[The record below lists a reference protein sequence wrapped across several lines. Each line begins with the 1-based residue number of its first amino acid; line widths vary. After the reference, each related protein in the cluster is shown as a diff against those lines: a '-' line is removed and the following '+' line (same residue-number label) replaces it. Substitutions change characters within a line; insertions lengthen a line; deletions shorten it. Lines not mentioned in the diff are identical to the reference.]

1 MMADTTTYLL
11 LAGFGL
17 IIIYF
22 LIYIPLTR
30 KVAWKTIQIPGKRLK
45 AMRDKRT
52 SKREVAYVYD
62 FDHSKSP
69 FPERIRLR
77 TGGRDYVM
85 PRANWDDEII
95 FHTHQKVND
104 PIENILRE
112 RPSGTDIVQLM
123 KSPRQVDG
131 IITPTG
137 RAILYEKT
145 TESDMRIIQKLE
157 DKEYELQK
165 KHFKKKG
172 FTKSAAREVNSDFIR
187 SAKKA
192 GIIIKEIPRGQAL
205 QKRIEVRE

>member
-1 MMADTTTYLL
+1 MADWTTYLL
-11 LAGFGL
+11 LAGFGV

-30 KVAWKTIQIPGKRLK
+30 KVAWKTIQIPGKTLK
-45 AMRDKRT
+45 AMRSKRIAN
-52 SKREVAYVYD
+52 REVAYVFD

-69 FPERIRLR
+69 FPERVRLR

-95 FHTHQKVND
+95 FHTHQQVKD

-112 RPSGTDIVQLM
+112 RPSATDLVQLM

-131 IITPTG
+131 VITPTG

-145 TESDMRIIQKLE
+145 TESDIRAIQKLD
-157 DKEYELQK
+157 DKEYKLQK

-172 FTKSAAREVNSDFIR
+172 FTKSAAREVNRDFIR

-192 GIIIKEIPRGQAL
+192 GIIIKEVPRGQAL
-205 QKRIEVRE
+205 RMRTEVRE

>member
-1 MMADTTTYLL
+1 MADYTTYLL
-11 LAGFGL
+11 LAVFGL
-17 IIIYF
+17 VIIYF

-30 KVAWKTIQIPGKRLK
+30 KVAWKTIQIPGKTLK
-45 AMRDKRT
+45 TMRSKRNA
-52 SKREVAYVYD
+52 KREVAYVYD
-62 FDHSKSP
+62 FNHNSP

-95 FHTHQKVND
+95 FHTHQKVTD

-123 KSPRQVDG
+123 KSPRHVDG

-137 RAILYEKT
+137 KVILYEKT
-145 TESDMRIIQKLE
+145 TESDMRAIQKLD

-172 FTKSAAREVNSDFIR
+172 ITKSAAKEVNRDFIR

-192 GIIIKEIPRGQAL
+192 GIIIKEVPKGQAL
-205 QKRIEVRE
+205 QMKMEVRE